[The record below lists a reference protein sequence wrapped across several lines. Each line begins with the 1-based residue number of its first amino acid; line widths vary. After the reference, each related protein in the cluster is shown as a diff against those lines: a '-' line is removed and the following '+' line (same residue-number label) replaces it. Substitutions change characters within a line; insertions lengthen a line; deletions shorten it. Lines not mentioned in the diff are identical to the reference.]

1 MSRALQT
8 PPPARPA
15 TTGAAR
21 RRAILAILG
30 AAILFAAAAA
40 CVKALDGA
48 VPLAQLILF
57 RSVFAFPVLLPLLR
71 QAGGWQALRTSN
83 PAGHVWRMIFGL
95 IGMAGAFY
103 GYATMPLA
111 AVTALG
117 FTMPLF
123 LTVLAVPL
131 LGEHVGWRRGLAVL
145 IGFAGVLVMVRPWG
159 AGDIPLVPSLAVL
172 TGALTWALAMITI
185 RRMGA
190 AGEAGVAIVLWF
202 AIGSS
207 VVAAVASIPV
217 WIWPT
222 PLQWGLLLGIGM
234 VSALAQ
240 LLMTEAYRAGE
251 PTLVAPFEYSGI
263 VWTTLLGAVIWAE
276 APDYWDGV
284 GVLILIGSGLYIWY
298 RETQLGLTRRDPAP

>member
-8 PPPARPA
+8 IPRA
-15 TTGAAR
+15 GR

-48 VPLAQLILF
+48 VPLAQLVLF
-57 RSVFAFPVLLPLLR
+57 RSLFALPVLLPLLR
-71 QAGGWQALRTSN
+71 RAGGWRELRTTN
-83 PAGHVWRMIFGL
+83 PAGHVWRTVFGL

-131 LGEHVGWRRGLAVL
+131 LGETVGWRRGLAVL
-145 IGFAGVLVMVRPWG
+145 VGFGGVLLMVRPWG
-159 AGDIPLVPSLAVL
+159 LGEMPLMPSLIVL
-172 TGALTWALAMITI
+172 AASLSWALAMITI
-185 RRMGA
+185 RRMGE
-190 AGEAGVAIVLWF
+190 AGESGVAIVLWF
-202 AIGSS
+202 ALGS
-207 VVAAVASIPV
+207 AAVAAIASLPGWV
-217 WIWPT
+217 WPT
-222 PLQWGLLLGIGM
+222 ATQWLLLLGIGM

-240 LLMTEAYRAGE
+240 LLMTEAYRSGE

-263 VWTTLLGAVIWAE
+263 VWTTLLGAFIWAE
-276 APDYWDGV
+276 APDAWDGA
-284 GVLILIGSGLYIWY
+284 GILILVASGLYIWH
-298 RETQLGLTRRDPAP
+298 REVQLGLKR

>member
-8 PPPARPA
+8 IPRA
-15 TTGAAR
+15 GR

-30 AAILFAAAAA
+30 AAILFACAAA

-48 VPLAQLILF
+48 VPLAQLVLF

-71 QAGGWQALRTSN
+71 RAGGWRELRTTN
-83 PAGHVWRMIFGL
+83 PAGHVWRTVFGL

-131 LGEHVGWRRGLAVL
+131 LGETVGWRRGLAVL
-145 IGFAGVLVMVRPWG
+145 VGFGGVLLMVRPWG
-159 AGDIPLVPSLAVL
+159 LGDTPLLPSLVVL
-172 TGALTWALAMITI
+172 AASLSWALAMITI
-185 RRMGA
+185 RRMGE
-190 AGEAGVAIVLWF
+190 AGESGVSIVLWF
-202 AIGSS
+202 ALGSS
-207 VVAAVASIPV
+207 AVAGIASLPG
-217 WIWPT
+217 WIWPNAT
-222 PLQWGLLLGIGM
+222 QWLLLLGIGM

-240 LLMTEAYRAGE
+240 LLMTEAYRSGE

-263 VWTTLLGAVIWAE
+263 VWTTLLGAVVWAE
-276 APDYWDGV
+276 APDLWDGA
-284 GVLILIGSGLYIWY
+284 GILILVASGLYIWH
-298 RETQLGLTRRDPAP
+298 REMQLGLKR

>member
-8 PPPARPA
+8 APRA
-15 TTGAAR
+15 GR

-30 AAILFAAAAA
+30 AAILFAGAAA
-40 CVKALDGA
+40 CVKALNGE
-48 VPLAQLILF
+48 VPLAQIVLF
-57 RSVFAFPVLLPLLR
+57 RSLFAFPVLLPLLR
-71 QAGGWQALRTSN
+71 QAGGWAALRSDN
-83 PAGHVWRMIFGL
+83 PAGHVWRMVFGL

-123 LTVLAVPL
+123 LTLLAVPL

-145 IGFAGVLVMVRPWG
+145 VGFGGVLLMVRPWG
-159 AGDIPLVPSLAVL
+159 AGDMPLVPSLAVL
-172 TGALTWALAMITI
+172 VASLSWALAMITI
-185 RRMGA
+185 RRMGE
-190 AGEAGVAIVLWF
+190 AGESGVSIVLWF

-207 VVAAVASIPV
+207 AVAAIASLPG
-217 WIWPT
+217 WAWPT
-222 PLQWGLLLGIGM
+222 ATQWALLLGIGM

-263 VWTTLLGAVIWAE
+263 VWTTLLGALVWAE
-276 APDYWDGV
+276 APDLWDGA
-284 GVLILIGSGLYIWY
+284 GILILVASGLYIWH
-298 RETQLGLTRRDPAP
+298 REMQLGLKR

>member
-8 PPPARPA
+8 IPRA
-15 TTGAAR
+15 GR

-48 VPLAQLILF
+48 VPLAQLVLF
-57 RSVFAFPVLLPLLR
+57 RSLFALPVLLPLLR
-71 QAGGWQALRTSN
+71 RAGGWRELRTTN
-83 PAGHVWRMIFGL
+83 PAGHVWRTVFGL

-131 LGEHVGWRRGLAVL
+131 LGETVGWRRGLAVL
-145 IGFAGVLVMVRPWG
+145 VGFGGVLLMVRPWG
-159 AGDIPLVPSLAVL
+159 LGEMPLVPSLIVL
-172 TGALTWALAMITI
+172 AASLSWALAMITI
-185 RRMGA
+185 RRMGE
-190 AGEAGVAIVLWF
+190 AGESGVAIVLWF
-202 AIGSS
+202 ALGS
-207 VVAAVASIPV
+207 AAVAAIASLPGWV
-217 WIWPT
+217 WPT
-222 PLQWGLLLGIGM
+222 ATQWLLLLGIGM

-240 LLMTEAYRAGE
+240 LLMTEAYRSGE

-263 VWTTLLGAVIWAE
+263 VWTTLLGAFIWAE
-276 APDYWDGV
+276 APDAWDGA
-284 GVLILIGSGLYIWY
+284 GILILVASGLYIWH
-298 RETQLGLTRRDPAP
+298 REVQLGLKR

>member
-8 PPPARPA
+8 VPRA
-15 TTGAAR
+15 GR

-30 AAILFAAAAA
+30 AAILFACAAA
-40 CVKALDGA
+40 CVKALDGE
-48 VPLAQLILF
+48 VPLAQVVLF

-71 QAGGWQALRTSN
+71 QAGGWSALRTDN
-83 PAGHVWRMIFGL
+83 PAGHVWRMVFGL

-123 LTVLAVPL
+123 LTLLAVPL
-131 LGEHVGWRRGLAVL
+131 LGETVGWRRGLAVL
-145 IGFAGVLVMVRPWG
+145 VGFGGVLVMVRPWAVG
-159 AGDIPLVPSLAVL
+159 EMPLVPSIAVL
-172 TGALTWALAMITI
+172 AAALSWALAMITI
-185 RRMGA
+185 RRMGE
-190 AGEAGVAIVLWF
+190 AGESGVSIVLWF

-207 VVAAVASIPV
+207 AVAAIASLPG
-217 WIWPT
+217 WMWPSPT
-222 PLQWGLLLGIGM
+222 QWALLLGIGM

-263 VWTTLLGAVIWAE
+263 IWTTLLGAVIWAE
-276 APDYWDGV
+276 APDIWDG
-284 GVLILIGSGLYIWY
+284 GGILILVASGLYIWH
-298 RETQLGLTRRDPAP
+298 REMQLGLKR

>member
-8 PPPARPA
+8 VPRA
-15 TTGAAR
+15 GR

-48 VPLAQLILF
+48 VPLAQLVLF
-57 RSVFAFPVLLPLLR
+57 RSLFALPVLLPLLS
-71 QAGGWQALRTSN
+71 QAGGWRELRTSN
-83 PAGHVWRMIFGL
+83 PAGHLWRMVFGL

-131 LGEHVGWRRGLAVL
+131 LGETVGWRRGLAVL
-145 IGFAGVLVMVRPWG
+145 VGFGGVLLMVRPWG
-159 AGDIPLVPSLAVL
+159 VGDMPLVPSIAVL
-172 TGALTWALAMITI
+172 AASLSWALAMITI
-185 RRMGA
+185 RRMGE
-190 AGEAGVAIVLWF
+190 AGESGVSIVLWF
-202 AIGSS
+202 ALGSS
-207 VVAAVASIPV
+207 AVAAIASLPG
-217 WIWPT
+217 WTWPN

-240 LLMTEAYRAGE
+240 LLMTEAYRSGE

-263 VWTTLLGAVIWAE
+263 IWTTLLGVVFWAE
-276 APDYWDGV
+276 APDLWDGA
-284 GVLILIGSGLYIWY
+284 GALILVASGLYIWH
-298 RETQLGLTRRDPAP
+298 REMQLGLKR

>member
-1 MSRALQT
+1 MQTNPRA
-8 PPPARPA
+8 
-15 TTGAAR
+15 GR

-48 VPLAQLILF
+48 VPLAQLVLF

-71 QAGGWQALRTSN
+71 QAGGWRELRTTN
-83 PAGHVWRMIFGL
+83 PAGHLWRMVFGL

-131 LGEHVGWRRGLAVL
+131 LGESVGWRRGLAVL
-145 IGFAGVLVMVRPWG
+145 VGFGGVLLMVRPWG
-159 AGDIPLVPSLAVL
+159 PGGEGGDMPLVPSLAVL
-172 TGALTWALAMITI
+172 AASLSWALAMITI
-185 RRMGA
+185 RRMGE
-190 AGEAGVAIVLWF
+190 AGESGVSIVLWF
-202 AIGSS
+202 AIGSTG
-207 VVAAVASIPV
+207 VAAIASLPGWV
-217 WIWPT
+217 WPSAA
-222 PLQWGLLLGIGM
+222 QWGLLLGIGM

-240 LLMTEAYRAGE
+240 LLMTEAYRSGE

-276 APDYWDGV
+276 APDLWDGA
-284 GVLILIGSGLYIWY
+284 GILVLVASGLYIWH
-298 RETQLGLTRRDPAP
+298 REAQLGLKR